1 MSVISLDEWRKKQAL
16 ISGSKSQSSLNTVW
30 EELGVTPTD
39 KDLPLYLLVVHHL
52 HKLMIG
58 QYNQRTMSM
67 MQMTVVKAEL

>member
-1 MSVISLDEWRKKQAL
+1 MEWLRVTGKEIS
-16 ISGSKSQSSLNTVW
+16 ISDHPNI
-30 EELGVTPTD
+30 D
-39 KDLPLYLLVVHHL
+39 KDLLLYLLVVHHL